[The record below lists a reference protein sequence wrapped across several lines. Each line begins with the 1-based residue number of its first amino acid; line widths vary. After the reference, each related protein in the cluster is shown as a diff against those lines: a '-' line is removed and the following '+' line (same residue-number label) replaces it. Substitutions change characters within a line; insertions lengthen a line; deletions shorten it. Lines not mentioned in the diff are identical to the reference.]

1 MGRHLIAVL
10 IFLCATSA
18 QGQPVNP
25 NDARAVRQVI
35 EAQLDAFR
43 RDDAKGA
50 FSYATASIRSMFETP
65 DNFLRMVKS
74 QYPMVYR
81 PAGVAFGEVRVIDGQ
96 LTQTVVF
103 TDSENQR
110 WLALYPMERLAD
122 GKTWRIDG
130 CIVER
135 VEPPKRSRGYSS

>member
-1 MGRHLIAVL
+1 MLWAV
-10 IFLCATSA
+10 AA
-18 QGQPVNP
+18 HGQTINP
-25 NDARAVRQVI
+25 DDARAVRAVI
-35 EAQLDAFR
+35 EAQLDAFK

-50 FSYATASIRSMFETP
+50 FSYATPSIRSMFETP
-65 DNFLRMVKS
+65 DNFLRMVKA

-81 PAGVAFGEVRVIDGQ
+81 PTGVAFGEARMIDGQ

-110 WLALYPMERLAD
+110 WLALYPMERLTD

-130 CIVER
+130 CIVEL